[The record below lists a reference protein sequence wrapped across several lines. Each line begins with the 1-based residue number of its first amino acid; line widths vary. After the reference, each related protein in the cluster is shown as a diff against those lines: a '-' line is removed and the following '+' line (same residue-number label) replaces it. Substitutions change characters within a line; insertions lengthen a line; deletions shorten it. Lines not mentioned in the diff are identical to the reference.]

1 MARTFPTSVTRYLG
15 SQFQKKTWFFWHSFL
30 MAVTIGDDV
39 GVLFPWSVHISK
51 YGNPCK
57 YSQKIRKK
65 GGKYTDMHCCGK
77 MLEDL
82 HGLCTFLNI
91 EIIAIK

>member
-1 MARTFPTSVTRYLG
+1 MAL
-15 SQFQKKTWFFWHSFL
+15 
-30 MAVTIGDDV
+30 TIGHDV
-39 GVLFPWSVHISK
+39 GVLFTWSVRISK

-57 YSQKIRKK
+57 YSQKIRRKK
-65 GGKYTDMHCCGK
+65 GENTLTCTVVEWC
-77 MLEDL
+77 L